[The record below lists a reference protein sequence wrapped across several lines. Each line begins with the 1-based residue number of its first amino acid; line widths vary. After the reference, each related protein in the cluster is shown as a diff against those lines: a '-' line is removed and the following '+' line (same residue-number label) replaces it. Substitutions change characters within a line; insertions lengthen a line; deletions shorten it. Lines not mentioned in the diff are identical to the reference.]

1 MSHNIIFKTGKCALS
16 NLVEC
21 RLYFVKM
28 SWIRQYMKNYKCS
41 IFGEI
46 QNAVIN
52 EVEKHFTSEELED
65 LLFIT
70 NKEGRTAEEAEREVD
85 YIMRVDEIY
94 ETILN
99 R

>member
-16 NLVEC
+16 HLVEC

-28 SWIRQYMKNYKCS
+28 SWIRQYMKNHKCS

-52 EVEKHFTSEELED
+52 EIEKHFTSEELED

-70 NKEGRTAEEAEREVD
+70 NKEGRTAEEADREHE
-85 YIMRVDEIY
+85 YIIRVDEIY
-94 ETILN
+94 KSVLN
-99 R
+99 G